1 MFSQLRLEELTE
13 LAYASVEA
21 EYSPGQVLFAENE
34 HGDEVFILLKGEVLI
49 SQGQGVHERV
59 IRTVGA
65 GELIGEM
72 AVLDPAPRSATVR
85 AGAPGA
91 LALSLY
97 GHAFRGVIRVNPS
110 IATGIIHTLAR
121 RLRDVER
128 KPDP

>member
-1 MFSQLRLEELTE
+1 M
-13 LAYASVEA
+13 
-21 EYSPGQVLFAENE
+21 
-34 HGDEVFILLKGEVLI
+34 
-49 SQGQGVHERV
+49 
-59 IRTVGA
+59 GA

-85 AGAPGA
+85 AGAPGV
-91 LALSLY
+91 LVLRLD
-97 GHAFRGVIRVNPS
+97 GHAFRGVIDVNPS